1 MARIH
6 GYDSPAEM
14 IASITQIGS
23 QLYVDP
29 STRDNFKSFMAATGK
44 VENFEYQVYRKDG
57 RIIWV
62 EEDTRAVRDT
72 NGRLLYYE
80 GIIQDISKRKRE
92 EEALKRQV
100 EELRIEIDH
109 RKRAREVA
117 EITQTDY
124 FQELQAAAE
133 KLRFDEDDW

>member
-1 MARIH
+1 M
-6 GYDSPAEM
+6 
-14 IASITQIGS
+14 
-23 QLYVDP
+23 
-29 STRDNFKSFMAATGK
+29 
-44 VENFEYQVYRKDG
+44 
-57 RIIWV
+57 
-62 EEDTRAVRDT
+62 
-72 NGRLLYYE
+72 
-80 GIIQDISKRKRE
+80 
-92 EEALKRQV
+92 